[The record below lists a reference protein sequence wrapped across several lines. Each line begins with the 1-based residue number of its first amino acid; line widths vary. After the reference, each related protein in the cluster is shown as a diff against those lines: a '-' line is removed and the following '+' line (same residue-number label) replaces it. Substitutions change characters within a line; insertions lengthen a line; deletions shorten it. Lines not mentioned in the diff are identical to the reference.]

1 MRHQVIGVLA
11 AVALLFPLSSRE
23 PAMEGQNSAAVPSH
37 VVIPFLANQTRPA
50 DLNFEGAECEINS
63 DGQAMACQF
72 QQVFLTVAESVP
84 DTCLITT
91 NRYERTFRRQADAR
105 WISSE
110 GPTGD
115 CGLLDVATLQDN
127 GGVRWTMTIRKD
139 ATRRE
144 AAACRQIEASSE
156 TLGWQNLRRPLPCR
170 FVQPGGLSR

>member
-1 MRHQVIGVLA
+1 MRHHALGVLA
-11 AVALLFPLSSRE
+11 AITVLFSFHQS
-23 PAMEGQNSAAVPSH
+23 AMARQNAGAAPSH
-37 VVIPFLANQTRPA
+37 VVIPFLANATRPA
-50 DLNFEGAECEINS
+50 DLDFEGAECEINS

-91 NRYERTFRRQADAR
+91 NRYERTFRRQAEAR
-105 WISSE
+105 WVSNE

-115 CGLLDVATLQDN
+115 CGLLDVATLQDD

-139 ATRRE
+139 ATKRD
-144 AAACRQIEASSE
+144 AAACRQIEPSTE